1 MRITESRLRQVIREV
16 LSEMNNMSGPVGR
29 YTPQNI
35 ADMQAQGQYVPQ
47 GKEGQFLSMGGGH
60 EDYDEVTKIIQD
72 LKRIENLEA
81 RHAAFQSLEKEITNN
96 PRDPRMA
103 KMEKHIDYIKSRAFK
118 QV

>member
-60 EDYDEVTKIIQD
+60 EDYDEVTEIIQD
-72 LKRIENLEA
+72 LLSIKDLGKR
-81 RHAAFQSLEKEITNN
+81 HTAFQSNMQSMPK
-96 PRDPRMA
+96 D
-103 KMEKHIDYIKSRAFK
+103 HIDYIKSRVGLTSK
-118 QV
+118 QDRVERDLDL

>member
-1 MRITESRLRQVIREV
+1 MKITESRLRQVIREV

-47 GKEGQFLSMGGGH
+47 GKEGEFLSMGSGH

-72 LKRIENLEA
+72 LKRIGVLDKRRDELE
-81 RHAAFQSLEKEITNN
+81 SKMLEK
-96 PRDPRMA
+96 PHMA
-103 KMEKHIDYIKSRAFK
+103 KHIDYIKFQAGLASK
-118 QV
+118 QK